1 MSKVLPSKWGLK
13 LIDALVILIL
23 LALVVKLVAPTSGF
37 SIWLTQGFNLAGAT
51 LQWFA
56 GGIQQLFKAL

>member
-13 LIDALVILIL
+13 LIDALLIIFVIAL
-23 LALVVKLVAPTSGF
+23 LFKFVAPTSGF

-51 LQWFA
+51 LQWLA
-56 GGIQQLFKAL
+56 SGVQQLFKAL